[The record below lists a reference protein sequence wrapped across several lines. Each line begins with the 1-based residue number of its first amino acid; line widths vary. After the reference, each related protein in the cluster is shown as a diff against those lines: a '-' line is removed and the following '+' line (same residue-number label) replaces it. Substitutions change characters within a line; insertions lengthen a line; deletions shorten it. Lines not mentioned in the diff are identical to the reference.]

1 MITSTNRIACQVL
14 FCKRTGSAEKF
25 AGEEIICGKCW
36 KNISKATKRER
47 ANLRRRHK
55 KIDRLL
61 MRYAILSKH
70 GRADQLYRLNETFKR
85 RNAANWEK
93 CKKEANEV
101 AAGIR
106 G

>member
-1 MITSTNRIACQVL
+1 MAGDRIPCQVL
-14 FCKRTGSAEKF
+14 FCKRTGNAEKF

-36 KNISKATKRER
+36 KMVSAKTKAER
-47 ANLRRRHK
+47 RTIRRRSK

-61 MRYAILSKH
+61 MRRSIIGKPMI
-70 GRADQLYRLNETFKR
+70 REQVERLTASFDR
-85 RNAANWEK
+85 RIAANWEK
-93 CKKEANEV
+93 CKAEANEV